1 LPTLT
6 VGTRHASPLHK
17 AALLLKPRVIF
28 FGTPEFAGYILQYL
42 VDNGVDVV
50 CVVTVPPKEQGRGL
64 KIRKTGT
71 HEKADELGIPVLT
84 PDKLRDESFVNAL
97 AAYNADIFC
106 VVAYRILPKEVYTLP
121 KLGAFNVHTSL
132 LPKYRGAAPM
142 QRALMNGETET
153 GITTF
158 LLEPTVD
165 AGRILLQE
173 NVAIT
178 ENEDLGELHDDL
190 MKLGATLALKTIDG
204 LGNNTLVPRVQN
216 NAEATPAPKILPAD
230 TVIDF
235 NRPAEAVHNQIRALS
250 PMPGASMMLAE
261 LTMPDREKLKIY
273 KASISTANH
282 HDPPGVLLRDSHNKR
297 LFVSTKTQPLEILEV
312 QREGKRKMT
321 AEEFL
326 RGARFD
332 IPILPE

>member
-1 LPTLT
+1 M
-6 VGTRHASPLHK
+6 
-17 AALLLKPRVIF
+17 KPKVIF

-50 CVVTVPPKEQGRGL
+50 CAVTVAPKEQGRGL

-71 HEKADELGIPVLT
+71 HEKADEFGIPVLT

-142 QRALMNGETET
+142 QRALMNGEKET

-173 NVAIT
+173 KVAIT

-190 MKLGATLALKTIDG
+190 MQLGAKLALDTING
-204 LGNNTLVPRVQN
+204 FVNNTLVPRAQN
-216 NAEATPAPKILPAD
+216 DAEATPAPKILPAD
-230 TVIDF
+230 TFINFD
-235 NRPAEAVHNQIRALS
+235 RPAEAVHNQIRALS
-250 PMPGASMMLAE
+250 PIPGAVMMLAE
-261 LTMPDREKLKIY
+261 FTLPNEEKLKIY
-273 KASISTANH
+273 KARVSGESVHNK
-282 HDPPGVLLRDSHNKR
+282 PGVLLRDSHNKR
-297 LFVSTKTQPLEILEV
+297 LFVTTATQPLEILEV

-326 RGARFD
+326 RGVRFD